1 MGKSK
6 KILGSTSGVK
16 AQNAEWFASDIVI
29 DDNVKT
35 IISIAEDTGVT
46 VEITKDS
53 GTTWASLFSGA
64 ALTANAEH
72 TFDVHVRTGDLFNMR
87 TPTVG
92 GTTVHWCRIDSIQ
105 TEA

>member
-6 KILGSTSGVK
+6 KALGSTSGVK
-16 AQNAEWFASDIVI
+16 TQNTEWFATDIVI
-29 DDNVKT
+29 DDNIKA
-35 IISIAEDTGVT
+35 IISVAENTGVT
-46 VEITKDS
+46 VEVTKDS
-53 GTTWASLFSGA
+53 GTTWVSLFSGA
-64 ALTANAEH
+64 ALTVDAEH